1 MIHIYSTISGTLIKI
16 KRADCED
23 WGGRMNIEKIIQEI
37 VADFSQKNY
46 FATEVCEKILE
57 IIIGRAVG
65 RFCGIICKISIKLH
79 PYY

>member
-46 FATEVCEKILE
+46 YYLVYKITFLM
-57 IIIGRAVG
+57 
-65 RFCGIICKISIKLH
+65 FHLLTT
-79 PYY
+79 